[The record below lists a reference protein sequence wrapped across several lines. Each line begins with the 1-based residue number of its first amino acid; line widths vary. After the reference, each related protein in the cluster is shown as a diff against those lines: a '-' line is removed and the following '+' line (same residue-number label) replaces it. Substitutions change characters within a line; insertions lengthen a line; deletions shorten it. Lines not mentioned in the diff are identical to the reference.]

1 MCMPEGTI
9 DADSISLFLFCGQ
22 QGNNP
27 FKKELG
33 AFFFLPKAVVIG
45 AMCHCWLCIM
55 RIYGRRRRVVVAF
68 GRNSSRLR
76 TVNELEKEGKEEE
89 CVGKRGSRRRIYGA

>member
-1 MCMPEGTI
+1 MPEGTI

-55 RIYGRRRRVVVAF
+55 RIYMGGGGGLLLLLAGIHHDFER
-68 GRNSSRLR
+68 
-76 TVNELEKEGKEEE
+76 
-89 CVGKRGSRRRIYGA
+89 